1 MQNRKYT
8 TKEILEVG
16 LMAAIII
23 IFNFIILYVPI
34 LGTIVSIALPL
45 PVVILYVRHN
55 GKIALLTCIL
65 SFIVMLMFIDPIRA
79 IISST
84 SILFLGITLG
94 YCIKHKKGFFKTLLY
109 QTIAGLIQSLI
120 SVYIYMSFI
129 VKTSLDEYINII
141 FIGPFKESIA
151 ISKELYE
158 GLGVDIT
165 SNPTMDLL
173 ESLDTRTLLIMIP
186 AGIIIVLAISA
197 YINILISNKVLKRL
211 GYEVEEPK
219 SFTKWYFDD
228 KVAAGFILVIC
239 LSIILNSYNI
249 PLGEYLLPFSV
260 TLFQF
265 ILLIDGLSVMFY
277 YLEKRFNNKKGI
289 KVFIIIMLFII
300 QPLILFVVYLG
311 LGDIFIDLREINP
324 NSLRNTFKK
333 RLKK

>member
-23 IFNFIILYVPI
+23 ILNFIIIYVPI
-34 LGTIVSIALPL
+34 LGAVISIALPL

-79 IISST
+79 IISSI

-94 YCIKHKKGFFKTLLY
+94 YCIKHKRGFFKTLLY
-109 QTIAGLIQSLI
+109 QTIAGFIQMVI
-120 SVYIYMSFI
+120 GVYIYMSFI
-129 VKTSLDEYINII
+129 VKTSLDGYINIM
-141 FIGPFKESIA
+141 FIKPFKESIA
-151 ISKELYE
+151 ISKGIYE
-158 GLGVDIT
+158 GLGIDIT
-165 SNPTMDLL
+165 SNPTMTLL
-173 ESLDTRTLLIMIP
+173 ESLDARTLLIMIP
-186 AGIIIVLAISA
+186 AVIIIILAISA
-197 YINILISNKVLKRL
+197 YINIIIANKVLKRL

-219 SFTKWYFDD
+219 PFTKWYFDD
-228 KVAAGFILVIC
+228 RVAAGFIIAIC
-239 LSIILNSYNI
+239 LSIILNSYKI

-265 ILLIDGLSVMFY
+265 MLLIDGLSLIFY

-289 KVFIIIMLFII
+289 KTFVVIMLFII
-300 QPLILFVVYLG
+300 QPFILFVAYLG

-324 NSLRNTFKK
+324 NSLRNTFKN
-333 RLKK
+333 RFKK